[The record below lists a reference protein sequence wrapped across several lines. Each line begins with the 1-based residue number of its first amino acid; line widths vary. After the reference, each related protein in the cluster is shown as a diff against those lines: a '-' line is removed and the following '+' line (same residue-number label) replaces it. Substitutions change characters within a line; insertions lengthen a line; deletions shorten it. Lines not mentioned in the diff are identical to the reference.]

1 MCVSIWRAVSVA
13 VGDLDPFGPK
23 FSVGLFDCWAAHPYN
38 QIKMESKMI
47 GYLFIKFL
55 KNIFIAPW
63 KLAVVKARL
72 SASDKTW
79 LYSIPYISFFVAFIL
94 LEFMELSYNGC
105 WAIGVFFYL
114 CFVTC
119 LAAVRVQCRQRF
131 GINGNPFEDFFAA
144 LFLYPNVILQLEM
157 ETKTLEIVTVETL
170 VTLVSNKLN
179 GHM

>member
-47 GYLFIKFL
+47 GYLFIRFL

-79 LYSIPYISFFVAFIL
+79 LYSIPYISSFVASFSYYWSSWSCLIMVVGL
-94 LEFMELSYNGC
+94 LECSFIFVLSLVLPLSGSNAGKDLESMETLLKIS
-105 WAIGVFFYL
+105 
-114 CFVTC
+114 
-119 LAAVRVQCRQRF
+119 
-131 GINGNPFEDFFAA
+131 
-144 LFLYPNVILQLEM
+144 LQLFSYIQM
-157 ETKTLEIVTVETL
+157 
-170 VTLVSNKLN
+170 
-179 GHM
+179 